1 MIQNTPFSNICLK
14 TCKVLSI
21 STQDIF
27 ETDKLHSESG
37 ILKWNLSSL

>member
-1 MIQNTPFSNICLK
+1 M
-14 TCKVLSI
+14 SI

-37 ILKWNLSSL
+37 ILEWIFYQVCKDQQVTLPNKFS